1 MPKERFVGENT
12 VLTVR
17 WGNEQDAALNLEV
30 GEKGWVENR
39 LVVGLDADG
48 VAALIKTLQ
57 RVEQSLTVVE
67 VGDII
72 EIPSIKFDNLPDGTS
87 ILTLDGPSKGRIFTK
102 KRQQWKRSFRG
113 KTMTVFGMNYG
124 KYVVTEVPADE
135 FESFEPHASTGPHLQ
150 VTYNN
155 AVNNGAGPVDDSDV
169 DSVYPGDAVDSTPLV

>member
-30 GEKGWVENR
+30 GEKGWAENR

-113 KTMTVFGMNYG
+113 KTMTVFCM
-124 KYVVTEVPADE
+124 
-135 FESFEPHASTGPHLQ
+135 
-150 VTYNN
+150 
-155 AVNNGAGPVDDSDV
+155 
-169 DSVYPGDAVDSTPLV
+169 